1 MKQTITFF
9 IATILF
15 LSSCSLLHITPSKK
29 VEAIRFDSATKNDN
43 YKFIY
48 QTLENS
54 PELSILK
61 TDYKIDSVAQ
71 KGTTELEKQL
81 ALLAWTNSRWQ
92 HNGSNEPSKSD
103 PLTILKEAAAGNKF
117 RCVEYGIVLRS
128 VLAAAGFKART
139 LALKTKDVEITESGA
154 GHVLTEAWSYT
165 YQKWYLLDGQFNAV
179 PTLNGIPLN
188 AVEFQEAIINKEQ
201 YTIINFNG
209 ELSKKLKREYL
220 QFVSPYLYYFDF
232 KFDQRDVPANQ
243 RFSVNNKNSLML
255 VPKGQSSLLF
265 FKESGK
271 LIIANTPIL
280 WQTFIES
287 HKNYGL

>member
-1 MKQTITFF
+1 MKTIITFSLT
-9 IATILF
+9 TILL
-15 LSSCSLLHITPSKK
+15 LSSCTLLNITPSTK
-29 VEAIRFDSATKNDN
+29 VETIAFDSTAKNDN

-103 PLTILKEAAAGNKF
+103 ALTILKEAEAGNKF

-128 VLAAAGFKART
+128 MLAAAGFNART

-154 GHVLTEAWSYT
+154 GHVLTEAWSNT
-165 YQKWYLLDGQFNAV
+165 YQKWFLLDGQFNAV
-179 PTLNGIPLN
+179 PTLHGIPLN
-188 AVEFQEAIINKEQ
+188 AVEFQQAIINKEQ

-209 ELSKKLKREYL
+209 ELSNKLKKEYL
-220 QFVSPYLYYFDF
+220 KFVTPYLYYFDF
-232 KFDQRDVPANQ
+232 KFDQRDVPTNQ
-243 RFSVNNKNSLML
+243 RFSVNNKTSLML
-255 VPKGQSSLLF
+255 VPLGAKQPTIFQKKRKIDYCEYTHSLADF
-265 FKESGK
+265 YRK
-271 LIIANTPIL
+271 P
-280 WQTFIES
+280 
-287 HKNYGL
+287 